1 MSGLGV
7 SKLLGD
13 ITNGS
18 FAISSATS
26 PLRRREWP
34 LHIFHSHLQAL
45 SRTDNT
51 EICPPK
57 GKDAHKSS
65 PLQNGPSCQI

>member
-18 FAISSATS
+18 FAISSATVS
-26 PLRRREWP
+26 LRRSGS
-34 LHIFHSHLQAL
+34 LCIFSSHLQAL
-45 SRTDNT
+45 SRTDNP
-51 EICPPK
+51 EICSSK
-57 GKDAHKSS
+57 GKDAHKPS
-65 PLQNGPSCQI
+65 PLQNASGC